1 MVRGECKSQQELY
14 AISPDLVP
22 EPIGYGT
29 YNSNSNVHF
38 FLSELVEMTT
48 QLPEPRIFC
57 EKVADLHRRS
67 MSKSPSGMFGFDITT
82 CNGKV
87 PQENTWSSSWES
99 FFVRSLQHEF
109 MLEEKVHGPSEEIS
123 ALTPILYEKVCPRLL
138 KPLETEGRTLSPVLL
153 HGCLRPGFI
162 GVHAKSNQ
170 PYIFAASSFW
180 GHNEYDIAIWRCAR
194 HRMRGFIK
202 EYFMHFPC
210 SPPTEDWDDRNLL
223 YSLRADLHDSIMYP
237 GTCRFRDLIIVSL
250 KQLTKKFGMGYQ
262 GNATKKESGSEN
274 VLDLPALSPNI
285 VVLEEKPAM

>member
-14 AISPDLVP
+14 AISPNLVP
-22 EPIGYGT
+22 KPIGYGT
-29 YNSNSNVHF
+29 YHSNPNTHF
-38 FLSELVEMTT
+38 FLCELVEMIDE
-48 QLPEPRIFC
+48 LPEASDFC

-67 MSKSPSGMFGFDITT
+67 TSISPSGMFGFDITT

-99 FFVRSLQHEF
+99 FFIRSLQHEF
-109 MLEEKVHGPSEEIS
+109 ILEEQVQGPSEEIS

-138 KPLETEGRTLSPVLL
+138 RPLETEGRTLSPALL

-162 GVHAKSNQ
+162 GVHATNNQ
-170 PYIFAASSFW
+170 PCIFAASSFW
-180 GHNEYDIAIWRCAR
+180 GHNEYDIAIWRVAR
-194 HRMRGFIK
+194 YHMRRFIQ
-202 EYFMHFPC
+202 EYFNYYPC

-237 GTCRFRDLIIVSL
+237 GTRRFRDLIIVTL

-262 GNATKKESGSEN
+262 GNATRKDCGSEN
-274 VLDLPALSPNI
+274 ILDPPAVSPDVI
-285 VVLEEKPAM
+285 DLEDL